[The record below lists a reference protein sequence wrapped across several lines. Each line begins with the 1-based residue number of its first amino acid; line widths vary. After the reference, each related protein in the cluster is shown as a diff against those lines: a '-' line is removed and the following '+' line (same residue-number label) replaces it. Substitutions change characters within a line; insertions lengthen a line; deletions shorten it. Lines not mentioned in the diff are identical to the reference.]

1 MKPTTLF
8 SFLFI
13 FFIPLLATAQKN
25 KVVSGEPCC
34 GILSIG
40 PVDGIVGL
48 DPPDGI
54 GPVDAI
60 TLVRDNITGRTF
72 LFHADVTD
80 KNNLHVGDAIN
91 ADMLSNKIT
100 AINGIERGYPIKE
113 PNWGQ
118 PCCGITSIHPN
129 PLEPCCGIVT
139 IQNNGIRYSFS
150 VPKNISSAL
159 KIGQPAYMALKNSYA
174 FFQVNTNGSMATYSY
189 PTENNASMGTKTGS
203 TPRRDSSGG
212 MGSNG
217 GMTRVTM
224 GNNSWEI
231 KSDPNLKGLGGEVIM
246 QIPKEIRFNTHMK
259 FFNAG
264 DTKKVVA
271 SWFGNNKADLLE
283 GTYDI
288 VVDDKYTIKNVPVEK
303 GKQTILHMGVLQWS
317 SYGTVTLENGDHQKF
332 SYAPPFKIVLP
343 EGTYYIVGKKQPNTI
358 VITNGN
364 LTAL

>member
-13 FFIPLLATAQKN
+13 FLIPLIATAQKN
-25 KVVSGEPCC
+25 NVVSEAPCC
-34 GILSIG
+34 TILSVG
-40 PVDGIVGL
+40 PIDGVVGAE
-48 DPPDGI
+48 PPDGV

-60 TLVRDNITGRTF
+60 TLVRNNITGRTF
-72 LFHADVTD
+72 LFYPDAAD
-80 KNNLHVGDAIN
+80 KNNLHVGDAVN
-91 ADMLSNKIT
+91 ADMSTNKII
-100 AINGIERGYPIKE
+100 AIKNVAKTYAISQ
-113 PNWGQ
+113 PNPQ
-118 PCCGITSIHPN
+118 SPCCTITNIQSEI
-129 PLEPCCGIVT
+129 PCCSIVSV
-139 IQNNGIRYSFS
+139 QGNENNYNFS
-150 VPKNISSAL
+150 VPKNISNTL
-159 KIGQPAYMALKNSYA
+159 RVGQPAYMALQNSYA
-174 FFQVNTNGSMATYSY
+174 FFQVNTNGSIATYSY
-189 PTENNASMGTKTGS
+189 PAEKNVSMGSKTGS
-203 TPRRDSSGG
+203 RPPTDSSGG

-231 KSDPNLKGLGGEVIM
+231 KLDPALKGLGGEVIM

-264 DTKKVVA
+264 DTKKMVA
-271 SWFGNNKADLLE
+271 SWFGNNKADLME
-283 GTYDI
+283 GNYDI

-303 GKQTILHMGVLQWS
+303 GKQTILHIGVLQWS
-317 SYGTVTLENGDHQKF
+317 GYGTVTLENADHQKF

-358 VITNGN
+358 VITNGQ

>member
-1 MKPTTLF
+1 MRPTTLLAC
-8 SFLFI
+8 LFI
-13 FFIPLLATAQKN
+13 FIIPLIATAQKN
-25 KVVSGEPCC
+25 KVVSAEPCC

-40 PVDGIVGL
+40 PVDGIVGAE
-48 DPPDGI
+48 PPDGI
-54 GPVDAI
+54 GPVDGI
-60 TLVRDNITGRTF
+60 TLVRNNITGRTF
-72 LFHADVTD
+72 LFYADASD

-91 ADMLSNKIT
+91 ADLTTNKII
-100 AINGIERGYPIKE
+100 AIKNVAKTYAISQ
-113 PNWGQ
+113 PNPAT
-118 PCCGITSIHPN
+118 PCCSIASIE
-129 PLEPCCGIVT
+129 LKTGEPCCGIVT
-139 IQNNGIRYSFS
+139 LLNNGITYSFS
-150 VPKNISSAL
+150 VPKNISSNL
-159 KIGQPAYMALKNSYA
+159 KVGQPAFMALQNSYA

-189 PTENNASMGTKTGS
+189 PAENNASMGSKTS
-203 TPRRDSSGG
+203 SKPPTDSSRI
-212 MGSNG
+212 MDTNG

-264 DTKKVVA
+264 DTKKMVA

-283 GTYDI
+283 GAYDI
-288 VVDDKYTIKNVPVEK
+288 VVDDKYIIKNVPVEK

-317 SYGTVTLENGDHQKF
+317 GYGTVTLENADHKKF

>member
-13 FFIPLLATAQKN
+13 FFIPLIATAQKN
-25 KVVSGEPCC
+25 NIVSEAPCC
-34 GILSIG
+34 SILSIG
-40 PVDGIVGL
+40 PVDGVIGAE
-48 DPPDGI
+48 PPDGV

-72 LFHADVTD
+72 LFYANAAD
-80 KNNLHVGDAIN
+80 KSNLHVGDAVN
-91 ADMLSNKIT
+91 ADMSTNKII
-100 AINGIERGYPIKE
+100 AIKNVAKTYAIS
-113 PNWGQ
+113 Q
-118 PCCGITSIHPN
+118 PN
-129 PLEPCCGIVT
+129 PLEPCCGIVSIELKT
-139 IQNNGIRYSFS
+139 GEPCCGIVTVQNNGITYSFS
-150 VPKNISSAL
+150 VPKNISNNL
-159 KIGQPAYMALKNSYA
+159 KVGQPAFMALQNSYI
-174 FFQVNTNGSMATYSY
+174 FFQVSNNGSMATYSY
-189 PTENNASMGTKTGS
+189 PVEKNVSMGSKTGS
-203 TPRRDSSGG
+203 KQPADSSGG

-224 GNNSWEI
+224 ENNSWEI
-231 KSDPNLKGLGGEVIM
+231 KLDPTLKGLGGEVIM

-264 DTKKVVA
+264 DTKKMVA
-271 SWFGNNKADLLE
+271 SWFGNNKANLLE
-283 GTYDI
+283 GAYDI

-317 SYGTVTLENGDHQKF
+317 AYGTVTLENADHQKF

-343 EGTYYIVGKKQPNTI
+343 EGTYIIVGKKQPNTI

>member
-1 MKPTTLF
+1 MKPTTPF

-25 KVVSGEPCC
+25 NVVSAEPCC
-34 GILSIG
+34 GILSFG

-48 DPPDGI
+48 EPPDGV

-60 TLVRDNITGRTF
+60 TLVRNNITGRTF
-72 LFHADVTD
+72 LFYADAVD

-91 ADMLSNKIT
+91 ADMTTNKIT
-100 AINGIERGYPIKE
+100 AIKTVAKTYAIFQ
-113 PNWGQ
+113 PNPFD
-118 PCCGITSIHPN
+118 PCCGITNIEPN
-129 PLEPCCGIVT
+129 PFEPCCGIIT
-139 IQNNGIRYSFS
+139 IQNNGITYSFS
-150 VPKNISSAL
+150 VPKNISNNL
-159 KIGQPAYMALKNSYA
+159 KVGQPAFMALQNGYA

-189 PTENNASMGTKTGS
+189 PVEKNASMGSKTGS
-203 TPRRDSSGG
+203 KQPTDSSRN
-212 MGSNG
+212 MGTNG
-217 GMTRVTM
+217 GVVRETM

-231 KSDPNLKGLGGEVIM
+231 KLDPALKGLGGEVIM

-264 DTKKVVA
+264 DPKKMVA

-283 GTYDI
+283 GAYDI

-303 GKQTILHMGVLQWS
+303 GKETILHMGVLQWS
-317 SYGTVTLENGDHQKF
+317 GYGAVTLENADHQKF